1 MGNCT
6 KKDPLT
12 RQSKQWIEQKH
23 ICVIPLYYIGIYQ
36 TNKGERA

>member
-12 RQSKQWIEQKH
+12 RQSKQWIEQKYM
-23 ICVIPLYYIGIYQ
+23 CNSPLLYRYLSD
-36 TNKGERA
+36 K

>member
-12 RQSKQWIEQKH
+12 RQSISGSNIN